1 MQIKRFEAENMTEA
15 LRLVKQ
21 EFGSEAVILSARSLE
36 KKRGGLWPMKR
47 PGVEVT
53 AAKDTRRPEAKETPP
68 NKIRKFYKH
77 QPVRSNLA
85 EGFSKK
91 KGPARSL
98 PGEVDELKN
107 KRNHM
112 VKQNHAPQNNAR
124 ELFAL
129 HQRMLFQGI
138 EENIALDLVEK
149 INRIMSPEN
158 VSKNEELK
166 SCLIRVFEQI
176 GLRAS
181 PIIMAQ
187 GKQKIVAFVG
197 PTGVGK
203 TTTIAK
209 LAFAHALRMEDRV
222 ALITLD
228 SNRIAAIEQ
237 LKVYAKIIG
246 IPIEVASSNEELNE
260 SIKKLRN
267 KDLILIDTAG
277 MSQNNEYQLNEL
289 NGFFD
294 KIHPIEIHLLLSAT
308 TKEEDLIDILEK
320 FKVIPISRLI
330 LTKLDESTAY
340 GNIFNQLIRMKI
352 PVSYLTNGQQVPED
366 IEIATLKKLA
376 GLIADQQNDGRHR
389 FVSQQTLNDKERKEV
404 VSNSQETLN
413 DEERKK
419 VISNHHFSEFYVAN
433 KNSFFFHSFDCQLVK
448 GIEQENII
456 VFERAI
462 DAVNNHLKPCGLCR
476 PDKVEKQNPYSVDV
490 DNRKSGTY

>member
-21 EFGSEAVILSARSLE
+21 EFGSEAVILSARSLK
-36 KKRGGLWPMKR
+36 KKRGVFWPVKR
-47 PGVEVT
+47 PGAEVT
-53 AAKDTRRPEAKETPP
+53 AAKDTSCTVAKEVPP
-68 NKIRKFYKH
+68 NKMRKFYKN
-77 QPVRSNLA
+77 QSLRSNI
-85 EGFSKK
+85 EDSSKK
-91 KGPARSL
+91 KSSVSL
-98 PGEVDELKN
+98 LHGEANVLKN
-107 KRNHM
+107 RHNNHM
-112 VKQNHAPQNNAR
+112 VKRNHVSQNNAR

-138 EENIALDLVEK
+138 EENIALDLIEK

-158 VSKNEELK
+158 VSKNEEVK
-166 SCLIRVFEQI
+166 SCLIRVFEKI

-209 LAFAHALRMEDRV
+209 LAFAHALRMEDSV

-246 IPIEVASSNEELNE
+246 IPIEVASNNEELNE

-308 TKEEDLIDILEK
+308 TKEDDLIDILEK

-376 GLIADQQNDGRHR
+376 NLIADQQKDGRHR
-389 FVSQQTLNDKERKEV
+389 FVSQQTLNDEERKEV
-404 VSNSQETLN
+404 V
-413 DEERKK
+413 
-419 VISNHHFSEFYVAN
+419 SNHHFSEFYVAN
-433 KNSFFFHSFDCQLVK
+433 KNSFFFHSFDCQLAK

-476 PDKVEKQNPYSVDV
+476 PDKVEKQNLYSVDA
-490 DNRKSGTY
+490 DKRKSGTYQ